1 MLQTSAIARR
11 FRLGDDAF
19 GALSWPAVAVAQP
32 ASTAILS
39 IGDGDMICARLPIGL
54 NIYLAL
60 VEAGLESRARLDV
73 CQVHGSITLPW
84 DFRLGRRPA
93 ATPGSGF
100 HPDFRPEM
108 LVGRPEDIEPRWQ
121 VVISGAD
128 GGDQFCC

>member
-39 IGDGDMICARLPIGL
+39 IGDGDMIRMRLPIGL

-60 VEAGLESRARLDV
+60 VEAGLESRARLEV
-73 CQVHGSITLPW
+73 CQVQGSITLHW
-84 DFRLGRRPA
+84 DFRRGRRPA
-93 ATPGSGF
+93 VTPGSGF
-100 HPDFRPEM
+100 GPDFRPEM
-108 LVGRPEDIEPRWQ
+108 LVGRPEDIEPRSQ
-121 VVISGAD
+121 AMISGTD

>member
-11 FRLGDDAF
+11 FRLGDAAF
-19 GALSWPAVAVAQP
+19 GSLSWPAVAVAQP

-60 VEAGLESRARLDV
+60 VEAGLESRARLEV
-73 CQVHGSITLPW
+73 CQVQGSITLPW
-84 DFRLGRRPA
+84 DFRRGRRPA
-93 ATPGSGF
+93 VTPGS
-100 HPDFRPEM
+100 DFRPEM
-108 LVGRPEDIEPRWQ
+108 LVGRPEDIEPLSQ
-121 VVISGAD
+121 AMISGTD

>member
-11 FRLGDDAF
+11 FRLGDAAF

-60 VEAGLESRARLDV
+60 VEAGLESRARLEV
-73 CQVHGSITLPW
+73 CQVQGSITLHW
-84 DFRLGRRPA
+84 DFRRGRRPA
-93 ATPGSGF
+93 VTPGS
-100 HPDFRPEM
+100 DFSPEM
-108 LVGRPEDIEPRWQ
+108 LVGRPEDIEPRSQ
-121 VVISGAD
+121 AMISGAD

>member
-11 FRLGDDAF
+11 FRLGDAAF

-39 IGDGDMICARLPIGL
+39 IGDGVMICARLPIGL

-73 CQVHGSITLPW
+73 CQVQGSITLPW
-84 DFRLGRRPA
+84 DFRRGRRTA
-93 ATPGSGF
+93 VTPGSG
-100 HPDFRPEM
+100 FRPEM
-108 LVGRPEDIEPRWQ
+108 LVGRPEDIEPRSQ
-121 VVISGAD
+121 AMISGTD

>member
-11 FRLGDDAF
+11 FRLGDAAF

-39 IGDGDMICARLPIGL
+39 IGDGVMICARLPIGL

-60 VEAGLESRARLDV
+60 VEAGLESRARLEV
-73 CQVHGSITLPW
+73 CQVQGSITLPW
-84 DFRLGRRPA
+84 DFRRGRCPA
-93 ATPGSGF
+93 VTPGS
-100 HPDFRPEM
+100 DFRPEM
-108 LVGRPEDIEPRWQ
+108 LVGRPEDIEPRSQ
-121 VVISGAD
+121 AMISGAD